1 VRSQL
6 CVGLFCGDPALWLP
20 QAAKSG
26 ALGVGILSH
35 PCSLN
40 RGKPLDAPP
49 CREVATHR
57 ALCSGDPAFAPCFSS
72 ARGCSRVSRPAA
84 PPRAAATTSP
94 WRCLARRHSMS
105 CRALRLVFLEAGLRA
120 VGLFFCA
127 GTIVRASRVVHTPVP
142 RPGNVAPLSLRSSRG
157 AAVFRRCAL
166 RAVPSCEPAFE
177 LSRPCV
183 EC

>member
-1 VRSQL
+1 VRSRR
-6 CVGLFCGDPALWLP
+6 CATLFCGDPAPWLP
-20 QAAKSG
+20 QATKSG
-26 ALGVGILSH
+26 ALGVGILPH
-35 PCSLN
+35 PCSPN
-40 RGKPLDAPP
+40 RGKSLDAPP
-49 CREVATHR
+49 CREAPTRR
-57 ALCSGDPAFAPCFSS
+57 ALCSGDPAFEPCFSS

-94 WRCLARRHSMS
+94 WRCPARRHSMS
-105 CRALRLVFLEAGLRA
+105 RRALRLVFLEAGLRA

-127 GTIVRASRVVHTPVP
+127 GTIVQASRVVRTPAP
-142 RPGNVAPLSLRSSRG
+142 RPGNAAPLSLRSSRG

-177 LSRPCV
+177 PSHPCV

>member
-127 GTIVRASRVVHTPVP
+127 GTILRASRVVRTPVP